1 MKKFLFF
8 LLVPLFAFTQ
18 YSNTTASLT
27 FKDIMSIDSK
37 EAFLKQMFKH
47 RYTQDYEQVGI
58 NYSLNPTGDGQAI
71 SFAQWFEESDAFW
84 FQFVRTGTMFT
95 GTPSE
100 KEIIMDNSYDNILNV
115 VDRRCK
121 YVGTESVGNYTYA
134 VYDCKKAKFDRNIG
148 FALIK
153 GGSGIIT
160 QFIKK

>member
-1 MKKFLFF
+1 M
-8 LLVPLFAFTQ
+8 
-18 YSNTTASLT
+18 SL
-27 FKDIMSIDSK
+27 DSK
-37 EAFLKQMFKH
+37 DAFLKQMSKH
-47 RYTQDYEQVGI
+47 RYTQDYEAVGTS
-58 NYSLNPTGDGQAI
+58 YSLNPSESGASS
-71 SFAQWFEESDAFW
+71 SFAQWFDESDGFW

-100 KEIIMDNSYDNILNV
+100 REIIMDNSYDNILNV